1 MNQHVL
7 REPLV
12 YASRRSVPSDP
23 PRRGRGCQRPPAYA
37 DLRVVGDGAAKDVAG
52 LFGGGPR
59 RALSTL
65 QRTPQLVP

>member
-12 YASRRSVPSDP
+12 YRLVTVSSVRSAPA
-23 PRRGRGCQRPPAYA
+23 RRGCQPPPAHA
-37 DLRVVGDGAAKDVAG
+37 DLRVVGDGVAKDVSD